1 MPYFFCVCF
10 CSTLCCNLKPIIMKI
25 LCTLLMFFFISF
37 NSNAQSEGGDAVP
50 VNNTTNTKVDTNDL
64 ATKIMNK
71 INACDDVECFVTFYN
86 SMAKVCS
93 GFKNKESGRK
103 IVTEIL
109 KLMDKKQDGVLFDIY
124 MSNNNKY
131 QKYFIE
137 CAKKL
142 PSELMTELKRKSQE
156 YLDKTKN

>member
-1 MPYFFCVCF
+1 MK
-10 CSTLCCNLKPIIMKI
+10 TLCT
-25 LCTLLMFFFISF
+25 TLMIFFISF
-37 NSNAQSEGGDAVP
+37 QSIAQSEGGDRIP
-50 VNNTTNTKVDTNDL
+50 VNNTTNSKVDTNDL

-71 INACDDVECFVTFYN
+71 INACEDVECFVTFYN

-93 GFKNKESGRK
+93 GFANKESGRK

-109 KLMDKKQDGVLFDIY
+109 KLIDKKQDGVLFDMY
-124 MSNNNKY
+124 MSKNNKH

-142 PSELMTELKRKSQE
+142 PSELMTELRQKSKE
-156 YLDKTKN
+156 YLNRNKS